1 MRSKARAPRMVAL
14 LLAAG
19 ALAGCSS
26 TIDIGTVDK
35 GIDMIPTAAGGLPSN
50 APQRSATPP
59 QYPAVN
65 AMPQHREALPLTDD
79 ELNRTKSELTTL
91 RNKQEEMAGTAPKP
105 AAAPEKKQA
114 DAAKG
119 AAKGAKKPKQPT
131 ELSSAKDQSK

>member
-1 MRSKARAPRMVAL
+1 MRSKARAAGMVAL

-26 TIDIGTVDK
+26 TIDTVDK

-50 APQRSATPP
+50 APQRAATPP

-65 AMPQHREALPLTDD
+65 EMPQRREALPLTDD

-119 AAKGAKKPKQPT
+119 AAKGPKKPKQPT
-131 ELSSAKDQSK
+131 ELSSAKDQGK